1 MINLA
6 GKWFQRIKMSPS
18 YYFKE
23 LFRYIRT
30 AKSAVFSSTVVV
42 TIAVLLLGIYITIS
56 VNSIKLMRMIRDK
69 VEIDAYLLD
78 SIDVTK
84 ANSLINSIK
93 TIGGIK
99 SVKYIS
105 KDEAAK
111 IFAEDFGKDILEV
124 FDYNPLPPS
133 LKISLYDEYKT
144 TERIEKIK
152 SELTNFKDINDI
164 VYAQNNLQILE
175 RNSNSL
181 VFLNLTLLIII
192 TFASVFLVGN
202 TIKLMISAKKNTIEL
217 MKLIG
222 ANKETIRTPFLLEG
236 FFQGFVGSVLAVI
249 ILQLFLNYFYS
260 TYTNNDFNFSIID
273 STFLL
278 LMVVFGTL
286 LGTFGSLFSVRRFL
300 RIY

>member
-1 MINLA
+1 
-6 GKWFQRIKMSPS
+6 MSPS

-23 LFRYIRT
+23 LFRYTKT

-56 VNSIKLMRMIRDK
+56 INSIKLLKLIRDK

-78 SIDVTK
+78 NYDETR
-84 ANSLINSIK
+84 ANNLISSIK
-93 TIGGIK
+93 TIGGVK

-111 IFAEDFGKDILEV
+111 IFEEDFGKDILEV

-133 LKISLYDEYKT
+133 LKITLYDEYKT
-144 TERIEKIK
+144 TDRIEKIK

-164 VYAQNNLQILE
+164 VYAQKNLEILE

-181 VFLNLTLLIII
+181 VFLNLSLLIII
-192 TFASVFLVGN
+192 TFASIFLVSN

-222 ANKETIRTPFLLEG
+222 ASKETIRTPFLLEG

-260 TYTNNDFNFSIID
+260 TYTNNDFNFSLID
-273 STFLL
+273 STFLFL
-278 LMVVFGTL
+278 LVLFGSL

-300 RIY
+300 RYY